1 MRKKVMKDTFAVD
14 IYSKETKFDVELD
27 DGNGNVRLVGDYD
40 GGGDV
45 YISNATRNG
54 KDVRI
59 WNKRI
64 GYTKSALRLEGW
76 EKLIRNHF
84 NLDWV

>member
-1 MRKKVMKDTFAVD
+1 MTKDKFAVD
-14 IYSKETKFDVELD
+14 IFFKETKFDVELD
-27 DGNGNVRLVGDYD
+27 EGNGNVRLIGDYD

-45 YISNATRNG
+45 YISNIIRNG
-54 KDVRI
+54 KNVAK

-64 GYTKSALRLEGW
+64 GYAESALRLEGW

>member
-1 MRKKVMKDTFAVD
+1 MKDKFAVD
-14 IYSKETKFDVELD
+14 IYSKESKFDVELD
-27 DGNGNVRLVGDYD
+27 DGNGNIRLVGDYD

-45 YISNATRNG
+45 YVSNATRNG

-64 GYTKSALRLEGW
+64 GYAISALSLQGC
-76 EKLIRNHF
+76 EKLVREQLNI
-84 NLDWV
+84 D

>member
-1 MRKKVMKDTFAVD
+1 MTKDKFAVD
-14 IYSKETKFDVELD
+14 IFFKETKFDVELD
-27 DGNGNVRLVGDYD
+27 DGNGNVRLIGDYD

-45 YISNATRNG
+45 YISNIIRNG
-54 KDVRI
+54 KNVAKR
-59 WNKRI
+59 NKRI
-64 GYTKSALRLEGW
+64 GYAESALRLEGC

>member
-1 MRKKVMKDTFAVD
+1 MTKDKFAVD
-14 IYSKETKFDVELD
+14 IFFKETKFDVELD
-27 DGNGNVRLVGDYD
+27 DGNGNVRLIGDYD

-45 YISNATRNG
+45 YVSNVTRDD
-54 KDVRI
+54 KVVRI

-64 GYTKSALRLEGW
+64 GYAESALRLEGW